1 MGIYSDIL
9 LTVDFD
15 RTLTAPDSTI
25 PQRNIDAIHHFM
37 ENGGA
42 FTVNTGRSV
51 AMFRHY
57 MEQIPVN
64 APFLL
69 YNGSGAYDLKEG
81 VPSLLR
87 PIELPM
93 TETIQKVMERFPE
106 LNVEIQG
113 INGHY
118 YFQKNGDYEG
128 FYAAAHCA
136 CGNAWEQSDL
146 GPFLKFSV
154 FGEIREPTV
163 AHLFEG
169 SPEEL
174 ARLDEVE
181 AWIKETFAGK
191 VEAFRAGPRIVDVHT
206 KGVSKITAA
215 RDLQHKLGKKIL
227 VCGGDAENDLTMLRG
242 ADYAFCPADGV
253 VAKEFP
259 NVCKC
264 ADGAVADV
272 ILEKIPEIMKNLP

>member
-1 MGIYSDIL
+1 MYSDIL

-69 YNGSGAYDLKEG
+69 YNGSAAYDFEKGELQL
-81 VPSLLR
+81 VR

-93 TETIQKVMERFPE
+93 METVQKIMTKFPDM
-106 LNVEIQG
+106 NVELQG
-113 INGHY
+113 ITGHY
-118 YFQKNGDYEG
+118 SFQRNGDYES
-128 FYAAAHCA
+128 FYRVQNCPTGWAQ
-136 CGNAWEQSDL
+136 EQEDL
-146 GPFLKFSV
+146 GPFIKICV
-154 FGEIREPTV
+154 FGQIKEPTV
-163 AHLFEG
+163 SHLFEAT
-169 SPEEL
+169 PEEFS
-174 ARLDEVE
+174 RMDEVE
-181 AWIKETFAGK
+181 RWMRETFGEK
-191 VEAFRAGPRIVDVHT
+191 IEAFRSGARIVDVHT
-206 KGVSKITAA
+206 KGVSKIKAA
-215 RDLQHKLGKKIL
+215 RDLQKKLGKKIL
-227 VCGGDAENDLTMLRG
+227 VCVGDAENDLTMLRG
-242 ADYAFCPADGV
+242 ADYAFCPTDGV

-259 NVCKC
+259 NVCNC

-272 ILEKIPEIMKNLP
+272 IYEKIPEILKNLP